1 MRLPPVDPPHHDT
14 GPVPHLQRP
23 AREHIPHTTHD
34 KAALYLVIAPH
45 ISALADELWA
55 LTMKSSGLAADPQV
69 IALAARLQR
78 EAQRLLR
85 GEPGAGHIGL
95 VFAPPM
101 LLHALALGMRQLAR
115 AVAGFRARYY
125 GHNPLTGGDAWA
137 VCDAFGNPDARWL
150 GPRAITSIDGEISEL
165 NLMTAEI
172 IRTHLLRLADH
183 SKTPLP
189 PTLQR
194 AKPQDDLEE
203 SAPKPTEPPP
213 TPTSTSRHDNRRRL
227 VRQAAHHQPPQPVQL
242 PQLPQ
247 QPKAHRPTPPAGR

>member
-1 MRLPPVDPPHHDT
+1 MRLPPIDPPHHDT
-14 GPVPHLQRP
+14 GPVPHLRRP
-23 AREHIPHTTHD
+23 ARETIPHTTHD

-69 IALAARLQR
+69 IAFAARLLR

-115 AVAGFRARYY
+115 AVAGFRTRYY

-137 VCDAFGNPDARWL
+137 VCDAFGNPDPRWL
-150 GPRAITSIDGEISEL
+150 GPRATTSLDGEISDL

-172 IRTHLLRLADH
+172 IRTHLLRLAGH

-189 PTLQR
+189 PNLQR
-194 AKPQDDLEE
+194 PNPEDDPEAAAAKP
-203 SAPKPTEPPP
+203 PEPPP
-213 TPTSTSRHDNRRRL
+213 TPTSTTRYDNRRRQVRL
-227 VRQAAHHQPPQPVQL
+227 VRQTVRRTLPAAP
-242 PQLPQ
+242 
-247 QPKAHRPTPPAGR
+247 RT